1 MHVLFRKNTF
11 IVVHVI
17 VHVLIR
23 MHKIKLCSLYFEINL
38 NSKSDCLSKRS
49 LAEINFR
56 NIFSFLPDLVLTTLL
71 QAYYNLMFVG
81 IILSESITT

>member
-1 MHVLFRKNTF
+1 MKNTF

-23 MHKIKLCSLYFEINL
+23 MHKIKLCEICSLYFEMNL

-49 LAEINFR
+49 LAEIFR

-71 QAYYNLMFVG
+71 QNYYNLMFVG